1 MLSTEAY
8 GSALPA
14 GSGRM
19 KEGDGLHRPEAW
31 KETVAALE
39 ARECPREPESTRRGP
54 ESARGDGGARVP
66 ERRGGNACPRNLRVA
81 STPRPALLGQHPSAR
96 WLASGRRRSRRCGGC
111 CLRCCT
117 SPRSPSTRRR
127 EEGGAAGG
135 GRDTSGT
142 RPRHGLDRRR
152 TRTGSGRRLCAT
164 LRRAGERRGA
174 CRCRR
179 LRSRRASP
187 PAPRPSALDAGMRT
201 LALQLALEKR
211 RAGPHSTAFPP
222 PGW

>member
-1 MLSTEAY
+1 MGST
-8 GSALPA
+8 GQ
-14 GSGRM
+14 
-19 KEGDGLHRPEAW
+19 
-31 KETVAALE
+31 
-39 ARECPREPESTRRGP
+39 RRGRRQWRRSRR
-54 ESARGDGGARVP
+54 ESAQESPRVP
-66 ERRGGNACPRNLRVA
+66 EEGPRVPEETAAREFPRGEAGTLARA
-81 STPRPALLGQHPSAR
+81 TSATRPLLGQHCSAR

>member
-81 STPRPALLGQHPSAR
+81 STPLPAPLGQHSWPGGWLRAGGGPDAAADAVCGAAPHLAR
-96 WLASGRRRSRRCGGC
+96 LRRGDGRRAGRRAAGG
-111 CLRCCT
+111 
-117 SPRSPSTRRR
+117 TRPGHVRGTASI
-127 EEGGAAGG
+127 GGGLARAAGG
-135 GRDTSGT
+135 GCARHCGERASGAVPAGAADCA
-142 RPRHGLDRRR
+142 RGGPHLPHHV
-152 TRTGSGRRLCAT
+152 RRL
-164 LRRAGERRGA
+164 
-174 CRCRR
+174 
-179 LRSRRASP
+179 
-187 PAPRPSALDAGMRT
+187 
-201 LALQLALEKR
+201 
-211 RAGPHSTAFPP
+211 
-222 PGW
+222 